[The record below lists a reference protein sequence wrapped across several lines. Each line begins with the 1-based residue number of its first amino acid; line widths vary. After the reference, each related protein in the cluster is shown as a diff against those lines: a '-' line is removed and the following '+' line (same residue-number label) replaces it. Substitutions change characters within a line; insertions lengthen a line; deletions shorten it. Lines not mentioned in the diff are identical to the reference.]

1 MFGLIPWRKE
11 AMTLPVEYPLAT
23 VEREFR
29 TLYNRLFNAWPA
41 MFEEMEERLWNLEV
55 EEKEKEFV
63 VKMEVPGFELPDFHL
78 DLRGNKLLV
87 KAEHTVEAKEP
98 PEKPEPAKKPPNKEV
113 RRYERMLTLPEG
125 LDVEKVAATYR
136 NGVLTI
142 VLPRKE
148 EALARRIPVHA

>member
-1 MFGLIPWRKE
+1 
-11 AMTLPVEYPLAT
+11 
-23 VEREFR
+23 
-29 TLYNRLFNAWPA
+29 
-41 MFEEMEERLWNLEV
+41 MFEEVKPERLWNLEV
-55 EEKEKEFV
+55 EETEKEFV

-98 PEKPEPAKKPPNKEV
+98 AEKPEPAKKPLAKEV
-113 RRYERMLTLPEG
+113 RSYERLLTLPEG
-125 LDVEKVAATYR
+125 IDLEKVEATYR

-148 EALARRIPVHA
+148 ETMGRRIPVHA